1 MKQILGVMETFAV
14 VLLAGST
21 MIAFV
26 NVVARYAFSSPIA
39 WSDEM
44 NVLAMVWMVY
54 IPQGILERNNDQL
67 RLTVLYN
74 IMGVKLRTA
83 INILRTILTLG
94 VGVSLCYAGMEI
106 VVKNWQIKVFTQALG
121 FPIWIAYLS
130 LPLAFGM
137 ITVARILNPLIK
149 NPPIPVSEEG
159 GRP

>member
-21 MIAFV
+21 VIAFV

-54 IPQGILERNNDQL
+54 ISQGILERNNDQL

-74 IMGVKLRTA
+74 VMGSKLKKGV
-83 INILRTILTLG
+83 NILRTVLTLG

-106 VVKNWQIKVFTQALG
+106 VIRNWQLKVCTQALG

-130 LPLAFGM
+130 LPLAFGLM
-137 ITVARILNPLIK
+137 TVARVLNPLIK
-149 NPPIPVSEEG
+149 DLPAPVCDEG
-159 GRP
+159 GKP